1 MKLTG
6 RQTLLLIAAVC
17 VVPVLASY
25 LAFYVWQP
33 AKSTNYGAL
42 LEPRPVVQEALFEI
56 DGKAFSPGQ
65 LRGRWI
71 LAYAGASACDES
83 CRQTLYYMRQVR
95 TALGKEMD
103 RVERVWLLTDAGRP
117 DEALLKQHPGLHV
130 VRAERSALLVQ
141 LDAAAGAGA
150 DTARAVMTIDPLGN
164 LMMRFPADPEPKR
177 MLKDLERLLKAS
189 RIG

>member
-6 RQTLLLIAAVC
+6 RQTLLLIATLC
-17 VVPVLASY
+17 VLPVVASY
-25 LAFYVWQP
+25 LAFYVWAP
-33 AKSTNYGAL
+33 ARTTNYGAL
-42 LEPRPVVQEALFEI
+42 LEPRPVVQDAMSTL
-56 DGKAFSPGQ
+56 DGKPFSPGQ

-71 LAYAGASACDES
+71 LAYAGASTCDES

-117 DEALLKQHPGLHV
+117 DDALLKQHTGLHV
-130 VRAERSALLVQ
+130 IRAERSALLAQ
-141 LDAAAGAGA
+141 LDTAAGAPGS
-150 DTARAVMTIDPLGN
+150 VVTIDPLGN
-164 LMMRFPADPEPKR
+164 LMLRFPANQEPKR

-189 RIG
+189 RVG

>member
-6 RQTLLLIAAVC
+6 RQTLLLIATVC
-17 VVPVLASY
+17 VLPVVASY
-25 LAFYVWQP
+25 LAFYVWAP

-42 LEPRPVVQEALFEI
+42 LEPRPVSQEAMSAV
-56 DGKAFSPGQ
+56 DGKPFSPGQ

-71 LAYAGASACDES
+71 LAYAGASTCDES

-103 RVERVWLLTDAGRP
+103 RVERVWLLTDAGLP
-117 DEALLKQHPGLHV
+117 DDALLKQHPGLHV
-130 VRAERSALLVQ
+130 IRAERSALLAQ
-141 LDAAAGAGA
+141 LDAGVGAG
-150 DTARAVMTIDPLGN
+150 TAGSVVTIDPLGN
-164 LMMRFPADPEPKR
+164 LMLRFPANPEPKR

>member
-1 MKLTG
+1 MKLTS

-17 VVPVLASY
+17 VVPVVASY
-25 LAFYVWQP
+25 LAFYVWTP

-42 LEPRPVVQEALFEI
+42 LEPRPVVQEALSAV
-56 DGKAFSPGQ
+56 DGKAFSPGH

-71 LAYAGASACDES
+71 LVYAGASACDES

-117 DEALLKQHPGLHV
+117 DDALLKQHPGLHV
-130 VRAERSALLVQ
+130 IRAERSAVLAQ
-141 LDAAAGAGA
+141 LDASAGAPGS
-150 DTARAVMTIDPLGN
+150 VVTIDPLGN
-164 LMMRFPADPEPKR
+164 LMMRFPANLEPKR

>member
-1 MKLTG
+1 MNLTG
-6 RQTLLLIAAVC
+6 RQTLVLIAAVC

-56 DGKAFSPGQ
+56 DGEPFSPGQ

-71 LAYAGASACDES
+71 LAYAGASTCDES

-103 RVERVWLLTDAGRP
+103 RVERVWLLTDPGRP

-130 VRAERSALLVQ
+130 VRAERSALLAQ
-141 LDAAAGAGA
+141 LDAAGAGVG
-150 DTARAVMTIDPLGN
+150 TARAVMTIDPLGN

>member
-1 MKLTG
+1 MKLAG

-42 LEPRPVVQEALFEI
+42 FEPRPVVQETLSDI

-103 RVERVWLLTDAGRP
+103 RVERVWLLTDTGRP
-117 DEALLKQHPGLHV
+117 DEVLLKQHPGLHV
-130 VRAERSALLVQ
+130 VRAERSALLAQ
-141 LDAAAGAGA
+141 LDAVGAGA
-150 DTARAVMTIDPLGN
+150 ARSVMTIDPLGN
-164 LMMRFPADPEPKR
+164 LMMCFPADPEPKR

>member
-33 AKSTNYGAL
+33 DKSTNYGAL
-42 LEPRPVVQEALFEI
+42 LEPRPVVQETLSSI
-56 DGKAFSPGQ
+56 DGEAFSPGQ

-71 LAYAGASACDES
+71 LVYAGASTCDEP

-117 DEALLKQHPGLHV
+117 DETLLKQHPGLHV
-130 VRAERSALLVQ
+130 IRAERSALLAQ
-141 LDAAAGAGA
+141 LDASAGAG
-150 DTARAVMTIDPLGN
+150 TARSVMTIDPLGN
-164 LMMRFPADPEPKR
+164 LMLRFPANPEPKR